1 MNQAHG
7 FHSALVPQ
15 LSGQPSFIG
24 RSGERPRGRDRSQEI
39 VEEEHWM
46 YQSKMKS
53 EETDHL
59 FKAILSL
66 KNEEECYR
74 FFDDLC
80 TFSEIEAMSQ
90 RFEVASLLADGKTFT
105 QISQKIGV
113 SSTTITRVNKC
124 LCYGADGYKLLL
136 DREREE
142 K

>member
-1 MNQAHG
+1 MNRAHG

-136 DREREE
+136 DREKEE

>member
-1 MNQAHG
+1 
-7 FHSALVPQ
+7 
-15 LSGQPSFIG
+15 
-24 RSGERPRGRDRSQEI
+24 
-39 VEEEHWM
+39 M

-66 KNEEECYR
+66 KTEEECYR

-105 QISQKIGV
+105 QISQRSAFRPRPSRASISAFATGRTAISCC
-113 SSTTITRVNKC
+113 SSGPKKKSKPFVILIRA
-124 LCYGADGYKLLL
+124 GAKRLLL
-136 DREREE
+136 FVRFALLQCR
-142 K
+142 KGIST

>member
-1 MNQAHG
+1 
-7 FHSALVPQ
+7 
-15 LSGQPSFIG
+15 
-24 RSGERPRGRDRSQEI
+24 
-39 VEEEHWM
+39 M

-66 KNEEECYR
+66 KTEEECYR

-113 SSTTITRVNKC
+113 SSTTITRVKKIYDVSAVS
-124 LCYGADGYKLLL
+124 LPADPNTEISARNLLNGVI
-136 DREREE
+136 E
-142 K
+142 KSHGEHVRRKNALVKARAVMAIATN

>member
-1 MNQAHG
+1 
-7 FHSALVPQ
+7 
-15 LSGQPSFIG
+15 
-24 RSGERPRGRDRSQEI
+24 
-39 VEEEHWM
+39 M

-66 KNEEECYR
+66 KTEEECYR
-74 FFDDLC
+74 FFDD
-80 TFSEIEAMSQ
+80 
-90 RFEVASLLADGKTFT
+90 LADGKTFT

-136 DREREE
+136 ERAKEE

>member
-39 VEEEHWM
+39 VEEERWM

-136 DREREE
+136 DREKEE
-142 K
+142 Q

>member
-124 LCYGADGYKLLL
+124 LGYGADGYKLLL
-136 DREREE
+136 DREKEE
-142 K
+142 Q

>member
-1 MNQAHG
+1 
-7 FHSALVPQ
+7 
-15 LSGQPSFIG
+15 
-24 RSGERPRGRDRSQEI
+24 
-39 VEEEHWM
+39 M

-66 KNEEECYR
+66 KTEEECYR

-136 DREREE
+136 E
-142 K
+142 KKSKPFVILIRAGAKRLLLFVCFALLQCRKSIST